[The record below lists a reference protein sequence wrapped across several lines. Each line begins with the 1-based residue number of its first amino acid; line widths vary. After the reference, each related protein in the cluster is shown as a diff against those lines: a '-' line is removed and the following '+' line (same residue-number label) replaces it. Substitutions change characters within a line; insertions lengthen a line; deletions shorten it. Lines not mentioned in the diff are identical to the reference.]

1 VPLHLRNA
9 PTSLMKQLDYGKGY
23 EYAHDEPDALADMT
37 CLPPS
42 LADRKYYAPTERGF
56 EREIKR
62 RLEEWEKF
70 KKQNAKRKP

>member
-1 VPLHLRNA
+1 
-9 PTSLMKQLDYGKGY
+9 
-23 EYAHDEPDALADMT
+23 MT

-42 LADRKYYAPTERGF
+42 LADRKYYTPTERGF

-70 KKQNAKRKP
+70 KKQNVKPKP